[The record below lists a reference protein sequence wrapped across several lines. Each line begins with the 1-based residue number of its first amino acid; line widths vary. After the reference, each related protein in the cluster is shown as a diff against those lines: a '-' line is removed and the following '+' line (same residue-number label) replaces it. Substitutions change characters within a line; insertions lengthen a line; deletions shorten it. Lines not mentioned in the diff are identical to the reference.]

1 VNCCDTGSGTCF
13 VAAMAACPGP
23 GQTGA
28 AE

>member
-13 VAAMAACPGP
+13 VAMMAACPANGV
-23 GQTGA
+23 GA